1 MPESRMCNHSISC
14 FLLRSLD
21 IHPSVDYQSTILC
34 DTVTIPLVLEAT
46 LETLVNLLC
55 QFLQIP
61 LLCFH
66 TQIPWQGFITQ
77 TIVLCNDCLLVYM
90 DWPEPT
96 QLPLLKGNHFI
107 PVTRFILTTINS
119 RVVSVTSQ
127 AGLTHYTMSI

>member
-1 MPESRMCNHSISC
+1 MPESRMRNHAIPC

-21 IHPSVDYQSTILC
+21 IHPSVDYQSTVLC

-46 LETLVNLLC
+46 LEILVNLLC
-55 QFLQIP
+55 QFLQIS

-77 TIVLCNDCLLVYM
+77 TIVLCNDCLFVYL
-90 DWPEPT
+90 DWFSPT
-96 QLPLLKGNHFI
+96 QPPLLKGNHFI
-107 PVTRFILTTINS
+107 SVTRFILTTINS